1 MTFIIR
7 MVNSVAFGPGSVSCL
22 FFIFMNVYVRFSKFI
37 FSFTFQL
44 DRYFYLIDLMLS
56 AHQPLLLVGPSGI
69 GKSSLVQVCNVSSCV
84 VFKITHSMVFAQ

>member
-1 MTFIIR
+1 
-7 MVNSVAFGPGSVSCL
+7 MVNSVAFGPGSVIW
-22 FFIFMNVYVRFSKFI
+22 FFIFFMNVYVRFSKFI

>member
-1 MTFIIR
+1 MP
-7 MVNSVAFGPGSVSCL
+7 SVQEALAV
-22 FFIFMNVYVRFSKFI
+22 FFFLFMNVYVRFSKFI

>member
-1 MTFIIR
+1 

-22 FFIFMNVYVRFSKFI
+22 LFFLFMNVYVRFSKFI

-84 VFKITHSMVFAQ
+84 VFKITHSMVFTQ

>member
-1 MTFIIR
+1 
-7 MVNSVAFGPGSVSCL
+7 
-22 FFIFMNVYVRFSKFI
+22 MNVYVRFSKFI